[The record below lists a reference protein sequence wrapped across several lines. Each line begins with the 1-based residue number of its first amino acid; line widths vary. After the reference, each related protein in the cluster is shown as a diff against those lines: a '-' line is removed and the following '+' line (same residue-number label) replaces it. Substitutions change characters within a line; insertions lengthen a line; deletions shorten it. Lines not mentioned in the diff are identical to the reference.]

1 MGLYDRYVLPHLI
14 HLACGAG
21 PVQKQRQ
28 KVVPHAVGR
37 VLEIGVGSGH
47 NLPFYEADKVERL
60 WALDPAPEM
69 AKRARK
75 AADTV
80 PFEVDILGLPGDE
93 IPLDDHTVDTV
104 VMTYTLCTIPQTE
117 PALRQMRRVLK
128 PGGRLL
134 FCEHGAA
141 PDADVRRWQ
150 DRINPIWGR
159 FSGGCHLNRDI
170 PGLLRQGGFRLDT
183 LDTMYI
189 PGWRPGCFNY
199 WGAASG

>member
-21 PVQKQRQ
+21 PIQKQRR
-28 KVVPHAVGR
+28 KVVPHAAGR

-47 NLPFYEADKVERL
+47 NLPFYAPDRVERL

-69 AKRARK
+69 AKRARR
-75 AADTV
+75 AAEKV
-80 PFEVDILGLPGDE
+80 AFEVEIIGLPGDE
-93 IPLDDHTVDTV
+93 IPLDDHSVDTV
-104 VMTYTLCTIPQTE
+104 VMTYTLCTIPQTG
-117 PALRQMRRVLK
+117 PALRQMKRVLK

-150 DRINPIWGR
+150 DRINTIWGK

-170 PGLLRQGGFRLDT
+170 PEVLRQGSFRVDT

-199 WGAASG
+199 WGVAV